1 MDFLWMRGNQE
12 STYHIQRHMFQI
24 RLSGY
29 NGSMTGDQGR
39 RQQRGYEPLPPNPW
53 NLCFHHLPTLLRTCS
68 IYLSICLPWQFTSP
82 SSYPIQDL
90 RRRYSTAFSP
100 PLRKQPYPAR
110 TDTATSSAPSP
121 SCSGD
126 TPLEVFTRSQQRG
139 SDLVHCR
146 QATEPSNDQPTSYR
160 SIPACQP

>member
-1 MDFLWMRGNQE
+1 MDFLWIQGNQE
-12 STYHIQRHMFQI
+12 ST
-24 RLSGY
+24 
-29 NGSMTGDQGR
+29 GSLTGVQDKERGGR

-53 NLCFHHLPTLLRTCS
+53 NLCFHHLPTLLGTF
-68 IYLSICLPWQFTSP
+68 CLPWQFTSE

-139 SDLVHCR
+139 SDLIHCR
-146 QATEPSNDQPTSYR
+146 QATEPVSKPTLLAQTR
-160 SIPACQP
+160 LLANT